1 MSRRFETP
9 ESAPA
14 AATPGNN
21 PVTLPPRKRE
31 RETVPDRRL
40 ESELLLSWPLWSAV
54 ATALFLA
61 GLTQGAL
68 PTISTLLFM
77 LPTDVNT
84 AIILPI
90 ALLLFA
96 QGARFFLR

>member
-1 MSRRFETP
+1 
-9 ESAPA
+9 
-14 AATPGNN
+14 
-21 PVTLPPRKRE
+21 
-31 RETVPDRRL
+31 L

-68 PTISTLLFM
+68 GYGFPTISTLLLM
-77 LPTDVNT
+77 LLTDVNT
-84 AIILPI
+84 AIILAI